1 MVDKDGKQE
10 NIVRHWESH
19 LRPRILHPIDYANG
33 KYDIL
38 DVFGYQGNFLWFFYY
53 NLKLLYNFDHEY
65 AIF

>member
-19 LRPRILHPIDYANG
+19 LRPRILHPIDYVNG

-38 DVFGYQGNFLWFFYY
+38 DVFGYQGNFL
-53 NLKLLYNFDHEY
+53 
-65 AIF
+65 